1 MELMARSIND
11 ELILQSWQIAG
22 VADGD
27 LERGEWDISKVDEN
41 YIKDEAFKQ
50 LMTDFLIVMSEA
62 YEDGGLYCDGIV
74 SDMKTTD
81 QSINCK
87 GE

>member
-1 MELMARSIND
+1 MELMASSIND

-22 VADGD
+22 VGD
-27 LERGEWDISKVDEN
+27 LERGEWDISKVDEY

-74 SDMKTTD
+74 SDTKTTD
-81 QSINCK
+81 QRINCK